1 MMCLLS
7 TRGFQ
12 QMAGSSDNTQKI
24 FSRIFLG
31 VVVLALSGGM
41 LLYLVP
47 TGPGDTRTS
56 NDAVAK
62 VGDQSITVAEIR
74 QQLNQIKQRNQ
85 VPPMLEPYYAQQILR
100 QLLLQKE
107 MEYEAS
113 QLGIRVSNDEIA
125 DRIKLILPAAFNG
138 GTPIAPDQYAS
149 LVQTRAQMSVSDFET
164 SVRQGMLQEKFQ
176 KLVTDGISAGPA
188 ELQEEFVYRN
198 EKVKLDYAYIKPED
212 LQGKLTLTD
221 AEINAAYEKN
231 KATYQVP
238 EKRVVRYAIV
248 DVNQVRQGLQ
258 ISDDQLKAQY
268 QQNIQQYQVP
278 NRVHVEHILLMT
290 VSKTD
295 AEVDEIKKKAEGILS
310 QAKKGSNFEDLAKK
324 YSEDPGTKDKGGDLG
339 WIVQGQTV
347 AEFEKAA
354 FSLPKGA
361 ISDLVKTQYGFHIL
375 KIMDKE
381 SAHTKPFDEVKDA
394 IRTPLLLSQA
404 DKQAGDIADKLSQA
418 IRQSNQ
424 VSLDDLAKQYH
435 LTVGETRPVA
445 ATDPLLEL
453 GNSPEV
459 KVSDS
464 IFRLRQG
471 ELSLPVH
478 TDRGYLIL
486 SIKQILPVHQG
497 SLEEVR
503 DKVVAE
509 LKQQK
514 ASAEARVK
522 ADELSKR
529 VKAGEKFDVAAK
541 ALGLEGKI
549 SDDLARSGSISNV
562 ASGKQLAPA
571 FQLKPGDVGPPLNL
585 GANWLVYKVADKQ
598 EPKPEDFDKQKKE
611 ITEAVLQNKRS
622 LAFEAFRTA
631 LEDRLKKEGKL
642 QLMPEKL
649 KGFGDVG

>member
-1 MMCLLS
+1 
-7 TRGFQ
+7 
-12 QMAGSSDNTQKI
+12 MAGSSDKTQKLL
-24 FSRIFLG
+24 SRILLG
-31 VVVLALSGGM
+31 VIVLVLSGGM

-47 TGPGDTRTS
+47 TGPGSTQLATDT
-56 NDAVAK
+56 VAR
-62 VGDQSITVAEIR
+62 VGDQTVTVADIR
-74 QQLNQIKQRNQ
+74 QQLNQIKQSNQ
-85 VPPMLEPYYAQQILR
+85 VPPMLEPYYAQRILQ

-107 MEYEAS
+107 MEYEAG

-149 LVQTRAQMSVSDFET
+149 LVQARTQMSVSQFEET
-164 SVRQGMLQEKFQ
+164 VRQGMLQEKFQ
-176 KLVTDGISAGPA
+176 KLVTDGVSAGPA

-212 LQGKLTLTD
+212 LLAKITVTD
-221 AEINAAYEKN
+221 AEINAGYERN
-231 KATYQVP
+231 KAKYQVP

-248 DVNQVRQGLQ
+248 DVNQVRQGMQ

-290 VSKTD
+290 VGKTD
-295 AEVDEIKKKAEGILS
+295 AEVEEVKKKAQDILN

-354 FSLPKGA
+354 FSLPKGS

-381 SAHTKPFDEVKDA
+381 SAHTKPFDEVKDS
-394 IRTPLLLSQA
+394 IRTPLLLSEA
-404 DKQAGDIADKLSQA
+404 DKKAADIADKLSQA
-418 IRQSNQ
+418 IRQSNK
-424 VSLDDLAKQYH
+424 VSLDDLAQQFH

-445 ATDPLLEL
+445 ETDPLLEL
-453 GNSPEV
+453 GNSTDV

-464 IFRLRQG
+464 IFRLHQG

-486 SIKQILPVHQG
+486 SIKQILAAHQG

-509 LKQQK
+509 LKQEK
-514 ASAEARVK
+514 ASAEARAK
-522 ADELSKR
+522 ADELTRR
-529 VKAGEKFDVAAK
+529 VRAGEKFDAAAK
-541 ALGLEGKI
+541 ALGLEAKT
-549 SDDLARSGSISNV
+549 SDDFARAGSISNV
-562 ASGKQLAPA
+562 ASGKQLAAA
-571 FQLKPGDVGPPLNL
+571 FRLKPGDVGPPLNL
-585 GANWLVYKVADKQ
+585 GSNWLVYKVVEKQ

-611 ITEAVLQNKRS
+611 ITDAVLQNKRS
-622 LAFEAFRTA
+622 LAFDAFRTA

-642 QLMPEKL
+642 QMMPEKL
-649 KGFGDVG
+649 KGFGAIG

>member
-1 MMCLLS
+1 
-7 TRGFQ
+7 
-12 QMAGSSDNTQKI
+12 MAGSSDKTQKLL
-24 FSRIFLG
+24 SRILLG
-31 VVVLALSGGM
+31 VIVLVLSGGM

-47 TGPGDTRTS
+47 TGPGSTQLATDV
-56 NDAVAK
+56 VAK
-62 VGDQSITVAEIR
+62 VGDQTVTVADIR
-74 QQLNQIKQRNQ
+74 QQLNQIKQNNQ
-85 VPPMLEPYYAQQILR
+85 VPPMLEPYYAQRILQ

-107 MEYEAS
+107 MEYEAG
-113 QLGIRVSNDEIA
+113 QLGVRVSNDEIA

-149 LVQTRAQMSVSDFET
+149 LVQARTQMSVSQFEET
-164 SVRQGMLQEKFQ
+164 VRQGMLQEKFQ

-198 EKVKLDYAYIKPED
+198 QKVKLDYAYIKPED
-212 LQGKLTLTD
+212 LLAKITVSD
-221 AEINAAYEKN
+221 AEISAAYEKN
-231 KATYQVP
+231 KAKYQVP

-258 ISDDQLKAQY
+258 ISDDQVKAQY

-290 VSKTD
+290 VGKPD
-295 AEVDEIKKKAEGILS
+295 AEVEEIKKKAQDILN
-310 QAKKGSNFEDLAKK
+310 QAKKGSSFEDLAKK

-354 FSLPKGA
+354 FSLPKGS

-381 SAHTKPFDEVKDA
+381 SAHTKPFDEVKDS
-394 IRTPLLLSQA
+394 IRTPLLLSEA
-404 DKQAGDIADKLSQA
+404 DKKAGDIADKLSQA
-418 IRQSNQ
+418 IRQSNK
-424 VSLDDLAKQYH
+424 VSLDDLAQQYH

-453 GNSPEV
+453 GNSTDV

-464 IFRLRQG
+464 IFRLHQG

-486 SIKQILPVHQG
+486 SIKQILPSHQG

-503 DKVVAE
+503 DKVIAE
-509 LKQQK
+509 LKQEK
-514 ASAEARVK
+514 ASAEARTK
-522 ADELSKR
+522 ADQLVAK
-529 VKAGEKFDVAAK
+529 VKAGEKFDSSAK
-541 ALGLEGKI
+541 ALGLEDKT
-549 SDDLARSGSISNV
+549 SDDFARAGSISNV
-562 ASGKQLAPA
+562 ASGKQLAAA
-571 FQLKPGDVGPPLNL
+571 FRLKSGDVGPPLSL
-585 GANWLVYKVADKQ
+585 GSNWLVYKVVEKQ

-611 ITEAVLQNKRS
+611 ITDAVLQNKRS
-622 LAFEAFRTA
+622 LAFDAFRTA

-642 QLMPEKL
+642 QMMPEKL
-649 KGFGDVG
+649 KGFGAIG

>member
-1 MMCLLS
+1 
-7 TRGFQ
+7 
-12 QMAGSSDNTQKI
+12 MAGSSDNTQKL
-24 FSRIFLG
+24 FSRILLG

-56 NDAVAK
+56 TDAVAK
-62 VGDQSITVAEIR
+62 VGDQTVTLAEIR

-107 MEYEAS
+107 MEYEAG

-138 GTPIAPDQYAS
+138 GTPIAPDQYAA
-149 LVQTRAQMSVSDFET
+149 LVQSRTQMPVSEFEDT
-164 SVRQGMLQEKFQ
+164 VRLGMLQEKFQ

-198 EKVKLDYAYIKPED
+198 EKVKLDYAFIKPED
-212 LQGKLTLTD
+212 LQAKITLND
-221 AEINAAYEKN
+221 AEITAAYEKN
-231 KATYQVP
+231 KAKYQVP

-248 DVNQVRQGLQ
+248 DVNQVRQSLQ
-258 ISDDQLKAQY
+258 LSDDQLKAQY
-268 QQNIQQYQVP
+268 QKNIQDYQVP

-290 VSKTD
+290 VGKTD
-295 AEVDEIKKKAEGILS
+295 AEVDEIKKKAQDILN
-310 QAKKGSNFEDLAKK
+310 QAKKGANFEDLAKK

-339 WIVQGQTV
+339 WIIQGQTV

-354 FSLPKGA
+354 FSLPKGS
-361 ISDLVKTQYGFHIL
+361 ISDLVKTQYGFHVL
-375 KIMDKE
+375 KIIDKE
-381 SAHTKPFDEVKDA
+381 SAHTKPFEEVKDS
-394 IRTPLLLSQA
+394 IRVPLLSSEA
-404 DKQAGDIADKLSQA
+404 DKQTGDIADKLSQA
-418 IRQSNQ
+418 IRQSNK

-445 ATDPLLEL
+445 ATDPLVEL
-453 GNSPEV
+453 GNSPDV
-459 KVSDS
+459 KVSDA

-478 TDRGYLIL
+478 TDRGYLVL
-486 SIKQILPVHQG
+486 SIKQILSAHQG
-497 SLEEVR
+497 SLDEVR
-503 DKVVAE
+503 DKVVAD
-509 LKQQK
+509 LKQEK
-514 ASAEARVK
+514 ASAEAHAK
-522 ADELSKR
+522 ADELTKR
-529 VKAGEKFDVAAK
+529 VRAGEKFDSAAK
-541 ALGLEGKI
+541 ALGLEAKT
-549 SDDLARSGSISNV
+549 SEDFARAGSISNV

-571 FQLKPGDVGPPLNL
+571 FQLKPGDVAPPLNL
-585 GANWLVYKVADKQ
+585 GSNWLVYKVVGKQ

-611 ITEAVLQNKRS
+611 ITDQVLQNKRS

-631 LEDRLKKEGKL
+631 LEERLKKDGKL

-649 KGFGDVG
+649 KGFGNVG

>member
-1 MMCLLS
+1 
-7 TRGFQ
+7 
-12 QMAGSSDNTQKI
+12 MAGSSDKTQKLL
-24 FSRIFLG
+24 SRILLG
-31 VVVLALSGGM
+31 VIVLVLSGGM

-47 TGPGDTRTS
+47 TGPGSTQLATDV
-56 NDAVAK
+56 VAK
-62 VGDQSITVAEIR
+62 VGDQTVTVADIR
-74 QQLNQIKQRNQ
+74 QQLNQIKQNNQ
-85 VPPMLEPYYAQQILR
+85 VPPMLEPYYAQRILQ

-107 MEYEAS
+107 MEYEAG

-149 LVQTRAQMSVSDFET
+149 LVQARTQMSVSQFEET
-164 SVRQGMLQEKFQ
+164 VRQGMLQEKFQ
-176 KLVTDGISAGPA
+176 RLVTDGVSAGPA

-198 EKVKLDYAYIKPED
+198 QKVKLDYAYIKPED
-212 LQGKLTLTD
+212 LLAKITVTD

-231 KATYQVP
+231 KAKYQVP

-290 VSKTD
+290 VGKPD
-295 AEVDEIKKKAEGILS
+295 AEVEEIKKKAQDILN
-310 QAKKGSNFEDLAKK
+310 QAKKGSSFEDLAKK

-354 FSLPKGA
+354 FSLPKGS

-381 SAHTKPFDEVKDA
+381 SAHTKPFDEVKDS
-394 IRTPLLLSQA
+394 IRTPLLLSEA
-404 DKQAGDIADKLSQA
+404 DKKAGDIADKLSQA
-418 IRQSNQ
+418 IRQSNK
-424 VSLDDLAKQYH
+424 VSLDDLAQQYH

-445 ATDPLLEL
+445 ATDPLLEV
-453 GNSPEV
+453 GNSTDV
-459 KVSDS
+459 KVS
-464 IFRLRQG
+464 
-471 ELSLPVH
+471 VH
-478 TDRGYLIL
+478 TDRGYLVL
-486 SIKQILPVHQG
+486 SIKQILPSHQG

-503 DKVVAE
+503 DKVIAE
-509 LKQQK
+509 LKQEK
-514 ASAEARVK
+514 ASAEARTK
-522 ADELSKR
+522 ADQLVAK
-529 VKAGEKFDVAAK
+529 VKAGEKFDAAAK
-541 ALGLEGKI
+541 ALGLEAKT
-549 SDDLARSGSISNV
+549 SDDFARAGSISNV
-562 ASGKQLAPA
+562 ASGKQLAAA
-571 FQLKPGDVGPPLNL
+571 FRLKAGDVGPPLNL
-585 GANWLVYKVADKQ
+585 GSNWLVYEVVGKQ

-611 ITEAVLQNKRS
+611 ITDAVLQNKRS

-642 QLMPEKL
+642 QMMPEKL
-649 KGFGDVG
+649 KGFGSIG

>member
-1 MMCLLS
+1 
-7 TRGFQ
+7 
-12 QMAGSSDNTQKI
+12 MAGSSDNTQKL
-24 FSRIFLG
+24 FSRILLG

-56 NDAVAK
+56 TDAVAK
-62 VGDQSITVAEIR
+62 IGDQTITVAEIR
-74 QQLNQIKQRNQ
+74 QQLNQIKQRSQ

-100 QLLLQKE
+100 QLLLQRE
-107 MEYEAS
+107 MEYEAG

-149 LVQTRAQMSVSDFET
+149 LVQTRAQMSVSEFED
-164 SVRQGMLQEKFQ
+164 SVRLGMLQEKFQ

-212 LQGKLTLTD
+212 LQAKIAVND
-221 AEINAAYEKN
+221 AEIAAAYDKN
-231 KATYQVP
+231 KTKYQVP
-238 EKRVVRYAIV
+238 EKRVVRYAIL

-258 ISDDQLKAQY
+258 ITEDQLKAKY
-268 QQNIQQYQVP
+268 QQDIQQYQVP
-278 NRVHVEHILLMT
+278 NRVHVEHVLLMT
-290 VSKTD
+290 VGKGKTD
-295 AEVDEIKKKAEGILS
+295 AEVEEIRKKAQDILN
-310 QAKKGSNFEDLAKK
+310 QAKKGANFEDLAKK

-354 FSLPKGA
+354 FSLPKGS

-375 KIMDKE
+375 KIIDKE
-381 SAHTKPFDEVKDA
+381 SAHTRPLDEVKES
-394 IRTPLLLSQA
+394 IRVNLVQNGA
-404 DKQAGDIADKLSQA
+404 EKGANDIADKLSQA
-418 IRQSNQ
+418 IRQSNK
-424 VSLDDLAKQYH
+424 VALDDLAKQYH
-435 LTVGETRPVA
+435 LIEGETRPVA
-445 ATDPLLEL
+445 STDPLIEL
-453 GNSPEV
+453 GSSQDV

-471 ELSLPVH
+471 ELSLPLH

-486 SIKQILPVHQG
+486 SLKQVLPAHQG
-497 SLEEVR
+497 SLDEVR

-509 LKQQK
+509 LKQEK
-514 ASAEARVK
+514 ASAEAHTK
-522 ADELSKR
+522 ADELTKR

-541 ALGLEGKI
+541 ALGLEAKT
-549 SDDLARSGSISNV
+549 SDEFARGGSISNV
-562 ASGKQLAPA
+562 ASGKQLSAA
-571 FQLKPGDVGPPLNL
+571 FQLKQGDVGPPLNL
-585 GANWLVYKVADKQ
+585 GANWLVYKVVDKQ

-611 ITEAVLQNKRS
+611 ITDAVLQNKRS

-631 LEDRLKKEGKL
+631 LEDRLKKDGKL

>member
-1 MMCLLS
+1 
-7 TRGFQ
+7 
-12 QMAGSSDNTQKI
+12 MAGSSENTQKL
-24 FSRIFLG
+24 FSRILLG

-56 NDAVAK
+56 TDAVAK
-62 VGDQSITVAEIR
+62 IGDQTVTVAEIR

-107 MEYEAS
+107 MEYEAG

-138 GTPIAPDQYAS
+138 GTPIAPDQYAA
-149 LVQTRAQMSVSDFET
+149 LVQSRTQMPVSEFED
-164 SVRQGMLQEKFQ
+164 SVRLGMLQEKFQ
-176 KLVTDGISAGPA
+176 KLVTDGISAGPT

-198 EKVKLDYAYIKPED
+198 EKVKLDYAFIKPED
-212 LQGKLTLTD
+212 LQAKITLSD
-221 AEINAAYEKN
+221 AEIAAAYEKN
-231 KATYQVP
+231 KAKYQVP

-248 DVNQVRQGLQ
+248 DVNQVRQSLE
-258 ISDDQLKAQY
+258 ISEDQLKAQY
-268 QQNIQQYQVP
+268 QKNIQDYQVP

-290 VSKTD
+290 VGKTD
-295 AEVDEIKKKAEGILS
+295 AEVDEIKKKAQDILN
-310 QAKKGSNFEDLAKK
+310 QAKKGANFEDLAKK

-339 WIVQGQTV
+339 WIIQGQTV

-354 FSLPKGA
+354 FSLPKGS

-375 KIMDKE
+375 KIIDKE
-381 SAHTKPFDEVKDA
+381 SAHTKPFDEVKDS
-394 IRTPLLLSQA
+394 IRTPLLLSEA
-404 DKQAGDIADKLSQA
+404 DKRAGDVADKLSQA
-418 IRQSNQ
+418 IRQSNK

-445 ATDPLLEL
+445 ATDPLVEL
-453 GNSPEV
+453 GNSPDV
-459 KVSDS
+459 KVSDA

-478 TDRGYLIL
+478 TDRGYLVLSIQQIL
-486 SIKQILPVHQG
+486 SAHQG
-497 SLEEVR
+497 SLDEVR

-509 LKQQK
+509 LKQEK
-514 ASAEARVK
+514 ASAEAHTK
-522 ADELSKR
+522 ADELTRR
-529 VKAGEKFDVAAK
+529 VRAGEKFDSVAK
-541 ALGLEGKI
+541 ALGLEAKT
-549 SDDLARSGSISNV
+549 SEDFARAGSISGV

-585 GANWLVYKVADKQ
+585 GNNWVVYKVVDKQ

-611 ITEAVLQNKRS
+611 ITEQVLQNKRS

-631 LEDRLKKEGKL
+631 LEDRLKRDGKL

>member
-1 MMCLLS
+1 
-7 TRGFQ
+7 
-12 QMAGSSDNTQKI
+12 MAGSSDNTQKL

-47 TGPGDTRTS
+47 TGPGGTRSST
-56 NDAVAK
+56 DAVARI
-62 VGDQSITVAEIR
+62 GDQTITVAEIR

-85 VPPMLEPYYAQQILR
+85 VPPMLEPYYAQQILH

-107 MEYEAS
+107 MEYEAT

-138 GTPIAPDQYAS
+138 GSPIAPDQYAA
-149 LVQTRAQMSVSDFET
+149 LVQSRAQMTVSEFEDN
-164 SVRQGMLQEKFQ
+164 VRLGMLQEKFQ

-198 EKVKLDYAYIKPED
+198 QKVKLDYAFIKPED
-212 LQGKLTLTD
+212 LQAKITLSD

-231 KATYQVP
+231 KAKYQVP

-248 DVNQVRQGLQ
+248 DVNQVRQSLQ
-258 ISDDQLKAQY
+258 ITDDQLKAQY

-290 VSKTD
+290 VGAGKTD
-295 AEVDEIKKKAEGILS
+295 AEVEEIRKKAEDILN
-310 QAKKGSNFEDLAKK
+310 QAKKGANFEDLAKK

-354 FSLPKGA
+354 FSLPKGS

-375 KIMDKE
+375 KIIDKE
-381 SAHTKPFDEVKDA
+381 SAHTKPFDEVKDS
-394 IRTPLLLSQA
+394 IRTPLLLSEA

-418 IRQSNQ
+418 IRQSNK

-445 ATDPLLEL
+445 MTDPLVEL
-453 GNSPEV
+453 GNSQDV

-464 IFRLRQG
+464 IFRLREG
-471 ELSLPVH
+471 ELSLPIH
-478 TDRGYLIL
+478 TDRGYLVL
-486 SIKQILPVHQG
+486 SIKQIFPAHQG
-497 SLEEVR
+497 SLDEVR
-503 DKVVAE
+503 DKVTAD
-509 LKQQK
+509 LKQEK
-514 ASAEARVK
+514 ASIEAHAKAE
-522 ADELSKR
+522 ELAKR
-529 VKAGEKFDVAAK
+529 VKAGEKFDAAAK
-541 ALGLEGKI
+541 ALGLEAKT
-549 SDDLARSGSISNV
+549 SEELARAGSISNV
-562 ASGKQLAPA
+562 ASGKQLAAA

-585 GANWLVYKVADKQ
+585 GANWLVYKVVEKQ

-611 ITEAVLQNKRS
+611 ITDAVLQNKRS

-642 QLMPEKL
+642 QMMPENL
-649 KGFGDVG
+649 KGFGSLG

>member
-1 MMCLLS
+1 
-7 TRGFQ
+7 
-12 QMAGSSDNTQKI
+12 MAGSSDNRQKL
-24 FSRIFLG
+24 FSRILLG

-56 NDAVAK
+56 TDAVAK
-62 VGDQSITVAEIR
+62 VGDQTVTVAEIR

-100 QLLLQKE
+100 QLLLQRE
-107 MEYEAS
+107 MEYEAG

-138 GTPIAPDQYAS
+138 GTPIAPDQYAA
-149 LVQTRAQMSVSDFET
+149 LVQSRTQMSVSEFEDN
-164 SVRQGMLQEKFQ
+164 VRLGMLQEKFQ

-198 EKVKLDYAYIKPED
+198 EKVKLDYAFIKPED
-212 LQGKLTLTD
+212 LQAKITLND
-221 AEINAAYEKN
+221 AEITAAYEKN
-231 KATYQVP
+231 KAKYQVP

-248 DVNQVRQGLQ
+248 DVNQVRQGLE

-268 QQNIQQYQVP
+268 QKNIQDYQVQ
-278 NRVHVEHILLMT
+278 NRVHVEHVLLMT
-290 VSKTD
+290 VGKTD
-295 AEVDEIKKKAEGILS
+295 AEVDEIKKKAEDILS
-310 QAKKGSNFEDLAKK
+310 QAKKGANFEDLAKK
-324 YSEDPGTKDKGGDLG
+324 YSEDPGTKGKGGDLG
-339 WIVQGQTV
+339 WIIQGQTV

-354 FSLPKGA
+354 FSLPKGS

-375 KIMDKE
+375 KIIDKE

-394 IRTPLLLSQA
+394 IRTPLLLSEA

-418 IRQSNQ
+418 IRQSNK
-424 VSLDDLAKQYH
+424 VSLDDLAKQYR
-435 LTVGETRPVA
+435 LTVGETRAVT
-445 ATDPLLEL
+445 ATDPLVEL
-453 GNSPEV
+453 GNSPDV
-459 KVSDS
+459 KVSDA
-464 IFRLRQG
+464 IFRLHQG

-478 TDRGYLIL
+478 TDRGYLVL
-486 SIKQILPVHQG
+486 SIKQILSPHQG
-497 SLEEVR
+497 SLDEVR

-509 LKQQK
+509 LKQEK
-514 ASAEARVK
+514 ASAEAHTK
-522 ADELSKR
+522 ADELTKR
-529 VKAGEKFDVAAK
+529 VRAGEKFDSATK
-541 ALGLEGKI
+541 ALGLEAKT
-549 SDDLARSGSISNV
+549 SEDFARAGSISNV
-562 ASGKQLAPA
+562 ASGKQLTPA

-585 GANWLVYKVADKQ
+585 GSNWLVYKVVDKQ

-611 ITEAVLQNKRS
+611 ITEQVLQNKRS

-631 LEDRLKKEGKL
+631 LENRLKKDGKL

-649 KGFGDVG
+649 KGFGDIG

>member
-1 MMCLLS
+1 
-7 TRGFQ
+7 
-12 QMAGSSDNTQKI
+12 MAGSSDKTQKLLSSI
-24 FSRIFLG
+24 LLG
-31 VVVLALSGGM
+31 VIVLVLSGGM

-47 TGPGDTRTS
+47 TGPGSTQLATDT
-56 NDAVAK
+56 VAK
-62 VGDQSITVAEIR
+62 VGDQTVTVADIR
-74 QQLNQIKQRNQ
+74 QQLNQIKQNNQ
-85 VPPMLEPYYAQQILR
+85 VPPMLEPYYAQRILQ

-107 MEYEAS
+107 MEYEAG

-149 LVQTRAQMSVSDFET
+149 LVQARTQMSVSQFEET
-164 SVRQGMLQEKFQ
+164 VRQGMLQEKFQ
-176 KLVTDGISAGPA
+176 KLVTDGVSAGPA
-188 ELQEEFVYRN
+188 ELREEFVYRN
-198 EKVKLDYAYIKPED
+198 EKVKLDYAYLKPED
-212 LQGKLTLTD
+212 LLPKISVTD

-231 KATYQVP
+231 KAKYQIP

-248 DVNQVRQGLQ
+248 DVNQVRQGMQ
-258 ISDDQLKAQY
+258 ISDDQVKAQY

-278 NRVHVEHILLMT
+278 NRVHVDHILLMT
-290 VSKTD
+290 VGKTD
-295 AEVDEIKKKAEGILS
+295 AEVEEIKKKAQDILN

-354 FSLPKGA
+354 FSLPKGS

-375 KIMDKE
+375 KIVDKE
-381 SAHTKPFDEVKDA
+381 SAHTKPFDEVKDS
-394 IRTPLLLSQA
+394 IRTPLLLSEA
-404 DKQAGDIADKLSQA
+404 DKKAADIADKLSQA
-418 IRQSNQ
+418 IRQSNK
-424 VSLDDLAKQYH
+424 VSLDDLAQQYH

-453 GNSPEV
+453 GNSTDV

-464 IFRLRQG
+464 IFRLHQG

-486 SIKQILPVHQG
+486 SIKQILPSHQG

-503 DKVVAE
+503 DKVIAE
-509 LKQQK
+509 LKQEK
-514 ASAEARVK
+514 ASTEAHAK
-522 ADELSKR
+522 ADELARR
-529 VKAGEKFDVAAK
+529 VKAGEKFAAAAK
-541 ALGLEGKI
+541 ALGLESKT
-549 SDDLARSGSISNV
+549 SDDFARAGSISNV
-562 ASGKQLAPA
+562 ASGKQLAAA
-571 FQLKPGDVGPPLNL
+571 FRLKPGDVGPPLNL
-585 GANWLVYKVADKQ
+585 GSNWLVYAVVEKQ

-611 ITEAVLQNKRS
+611 ITDAVLQNKRS

-642 QLMPEKL
+642 QMMPEKL
-649 KGFGDVG
+649 KGFGAIG

>member
-1 MMCLLS
+1 
-7 TRGFQ
+7 
-12 QMAGSSDNTQKI
+12 MAGSSDKTQKL
-24 FSRIFLG
+24 FSRILLG

-56 NDAVAK
+56 TDAVAK
-62 VGDQSITVAEIR
+62 VGDQTVTVAEIR

-107 MEYEAS
+107 MEYEAG

-138 GTPIAPDQYAS
+138 GTPIAPDQYAA
-149 LVQTRAQMSVSDFET
+149 LVQSRTQMPVSEFEET
-164 SVRQGMLQEKFQ
+164 VRLGMLQEKFQ
-176 KLVTDGISAGPA
+176 KLVTDGVSAGPA

-198 EKVKLDYAYIKPED
+198 EKVKLDYAFIKPED
-212 LQGKLTLTD
+212 LEAKITLNE
-221 AEINAAYEKN
+221 AEITAAYEKN
-231 KATYQVP
+231 KAKYQVP

-248 DVNQVRQGLQ
+248 DVNQIRQSLE

-268 QQNIQQYQVP
+268 QKNIQDYQVP

-290 VSKTD
+290 VGKTD
-295 AEVDEIKKKAEGILS
+295 AEVDEIKKKAQDILS
-310 QAKKGSNFEDLAKK
+310 QTKKSANFEDLAKK

-339 WIVQGQTV
+339 WIIQGQTV

-354 FSLPKGA
+354 FSLPKGS

-375 KIMDKE
+375 KIIDKE
-381 SAHTKPFDEVKDA
+381 SAHTKPFDEVKDS
-394 IRTPLLLSQA
+394 IRTPLLLSEA

-418 IRQSNQ
+418 IRQSNK
-424 VSLDDLAKQYH
+424 VSLDDLTKQYH

-453 GNSPEV
+453 GNSPDV
-459 KVSDS
+459 KVSDA

-478 TDRGYLIL
+478 TDRGYLVL
-486 SIKQILPVHQG
+486 SVKQILSAHQG
-497 SLEEVR
+497 SLDEVR

-509 LKQQK
+509 LKQEK
-514 ASAEARVK
+514 ASADAHSK
-522 ADELSKR
+522 ADELTKR
-529 VKAGEKFDVAAK
+529 AKAGEKLDSAAK
-541 ALGLEGKI
+541 ALGLGAKTSE
-549 SDDLARSGSISNV
+549 DFARAGSISGV

-585 GANWLVYKVADKQ
+585 GSNWLVYKVVDKQ

-611 ITEAVLQNKRS
+611 ITEQVLQNKRS

-631 LEDRLKKEGKL
+631 LEDRLKKDGKL

>member
-1 MMCLLS
+1 MIRLLR
-7 TRGFQ
+7 TWGIQR
-12 QMAGSSDNTQKI
+12 MAGSSENTQKL

-31 VVVLALSGGM
+31 VIVLVLSGGM

-47 TGPGDTRTS
+47 TGPGDTTLS
-56 NDAVAK
+56 SDAVAK

-138 GTPIAPDQYAS
+138 GSPIAPDQYAA
-149 LVQTRAQMSVSDFET
+149 LVQTRAQMTVSDFED
-164 SVRQGMLQEKFQ
+164 SIRQGMLQEKFQ

-198 EKVKLDYAYIKPED
+198 EKVKLDYAFIKPED
-212 LQGKLTLTD
+212 LQAKITLND
-221 AEINAAYEKN
+221 AEISAAYEKN
-231 KATYQVP
+231 KAKYQVP

-248 DVNQVRQGLQ
+248 DVNQVRQSLEV
-258 ISDDQLKAQY
+258 SDDQLKVQY
-268 QQNIQQYQVP
+268 QKNIQDYQVP

-290 VSKTD
+290 VGKTD
-295 AEVDEIKKKAEGILS
+295 AEVDEIKKKAQDILN
-310 QAKKGSNFEDLAKK
+310 QAKKGASFEDLAKK

-354 FSLPKGA
+354 FSLPKGS

-375 KIMDKE
+375 KIIDKE
-381 SAHTKPFDEVKDA
+381 SAHTKPFDEVKDS
-394 IRTPLLLSQA
+394 IRTPLLLSEA
-404 DKQAGDIADKLSQA
+404 DKKAGDIADKLSQA
-418 IRQSNQ
+418 IRQSNK

-453 GNSPEV
+453 GNSTDV

-464 IFRLRQG
+464 IFRLHEG

-486 SIKQILPVHQG
+486 SIKQILPSHQG

-503 DKVVAE
+503 DKVIAE
-509 LKQQK
+509 LKQEK
-514 ASAEARVK
+514 ASAEARTK
-522 ADELSKR
+522 ADQLVAK
-529 VKAGEKFDVAAK
+529 VKAGEKFDSSAK
-541 ALGLEGKI
+541 ALGLEDKT
-549 SDDLARSGSISNV
+549 SDDFARAGSISNV
-562 ASGKQLAPA
+562 ASGKQLAAA
-571 FQLKPGDVGPPLNL
+571 FRLKSGDVGPPLSL
-585 GANWLVYKVADKQ
+585 GSNWLVYKVVEKQ

-611 ITEAVLQNKRS
+611 ITDAVLQNKRS

-642 QLMPEKL
+642 QMMPENL
-649 KGFGDVG
+649 KGFGNIG

>member
-1 MMCLLS
+1 
-7 TRGFQ
+7 
-12 QMAGSSDNTQKI
+12 MAGSSDNTQKL

-47 TGPGDTRTS
+47 TGPGGTRSST
-56 NDAVAK
+56 DAVARI
-62 VGDQSITVAEIR
+62 GDQTITVAEIR

-85 VPPMLEPYYAQQILR
+85 VPPMLEPYYAQQILH

-107 MEYEAS
+107 MEYEAT

-138 GTPIAPDQYAS
+138 GAPIAPDQYAA
-149 LVQTRAQMSVSDFET
+149 LVQSRAQMTVSEFEDN
-164 SVRQGMLQEKFQ
+164 VRLGMLQEKFQ

-198 EKVKLDYAYIKPED
+198 QKVKLDYAFIKPED
-212 LQGKLTLTD
+212 LQAKITLSD

-231 KATYQVP
+231 KAKYQVP

-248 DVNQVRQGLQ
+248 DVNQVRQSLQ
-258 ISDDQLKAQY
+258 ISEDQLKAQY

-290 VSKTD
+290 VGAGKTD
-295 AEVDEIKKKAEGILS
+295 AEVEEIRKKAEDILN
-310 QAKKGSNFEDLAKK
+310 QAKKGANFEDLAKK

-354 FSLPKGA
+354 FSLPKGS

-375 KIMDKE
+375 KIIDKE
-381 SAHTKPFDEVKDA
+381 SAHTKPFDEVKDS
-394 IRTPLLLSQA
+394 IRTPLLLSEA

-418 IRQSNQ
+418 IRQSNK

-445 ATDPLLEL
+445 MTDPLVEL
-453 GNSPEV
+453 GNSQDV

-464 IFRLRQG
+464 IFRLREG
-471 ELSLPVH
+471 ELSLPIH
-478 TDRGYLIL
+478 TDRGYLVL
-486 SIKQILPVHQG
+486 SIKQIFPAHQG
-497 SLEEVR
+497 SLDEVR
-503 DKVVAE
+503 DKVTAD
-509 LKQQK
+509 LKQEK
-514 ASAEARVK
+514 ASIEARTK
-522 ADELSKR
+522 AEELAKR
-529 VKAGEKFDVAAK
+529 VKAGEKFDAAAK
-541 ALGLEGKI
+541 ALGLEAKT
-549 SDDLARSGSISNV
+549 SDEMARAGSISNV
-562 ASGKQLAPA
+562 ASGKQLAAA
-571 FQLKPGDVGPPLNL
+571 FQLKSGDVGSPLNL
-585 GANWLVYKVADKQ
+585 GANWLVYKVVEKQ

-611 ITEAVLQNKRS
+611 ITDAVLQNKRS

-642 QLMPEKL
+642 QMMPENL
-649 KGFGDVG
+649 KGFGSLG

>member
-1 MMCLLS
+1 
-7 TRGFQ
+7 
-12 QMAGSSDNTQKI
+12 MAGSSDNTQKL
-24 FSRIFLG
+24 FSRILLG
-31 VVVLALSGGM
+31 IVVLALSGGM

-56 NDAVAK
+56 TDAVAK
-62 VGDQSITVAEIR
+62 VGDQTVTVAEIR

-107 MEYEAS
+107 MEYEAG

-138 GTPIAPDQYAS
+138 GTPIAPDQYAA
-149 LVQTRAQMSVSDFET
+149 LVQSRTQMPVSEFEET
-164 SVRQGMLQEKFQ
+164 VRLGMLQEKFQ
-176 KLVTDGISAGPA
+176 KLVTDGVSAGPA

-198 EKVKLDYAYIKPED
+198 EKVKLDYVFIKPED
-212 LQGKLTLTD
+212 LEAKITLND
-221 AEINAAYEKN
+221 GEITAAYEKN
-231 KATYQVP
+231 KAKYQVP

-248 DVNQVRQGLQ
+248 DVNQIRQSLE

-268 QQNIQQYQVP
+268 QKNIQDYQVP

-290 VSKTD
+290 VGKTD
-295 AEVDEIKKKAEGILS
+295 AEVDEIKKKAQDILS
-310 QAKKGSNFEDLAKK
+310 QVKKGANFEDLAKK

-339 WIVQGQTV
+339 WIIQGQTV

-354 FSLPKGA
+354 FSLPKGS

-381 SAHTKPFDEVKDA
+381 SAHTKPFDEVKDS
-394 IRTPLLLSQA
+394 IRTPLLLSEA

-418 IRQSNQ
+418 IRQSNK
-424 VSLDDLAKQYH
+424 VSLDDLTKQYH

-453 GNSPEV
+453 GNSPDV
-459 KVSDS
+459 KVSDA

-478 TDRGYLIL
+478 TDRGYLVL
-486 SIKQILPVHQG
+486 SIKQILSAHQG
-497 SLEEVR
+497 SLDEVR

-509 LKQQK
+509 LKQEK
-514 ASAEARVK
+514 ASAEAHSK
-522 ADELSKR
+522 ADELTKR
-529 VKAGEKFDVAAK
+529 AKAGEKLDSAAK
-541 ALGLEGKI
+541 ALGLGAKTSE
-549 SDDLARSGSISNV
+549 DFARAGSISGV

-585 GANWLVYKVADKQ
+585 GSNWLVYKVVDKQ
-598 EPKPEDFDKQKKE
+598 EPKPEDFGKQKKE
-611 ITEAVLQNKRS
+611 ITEQVLQNKRS

-631 LEDRLKKEGKL
+631 LEDRLKKDGKL

>member
-1 MMCLLS
+1 
-7 TRGFQ
+7 
-12 QMAGSSDNTQKI
+12 MAGSSDNTQKI

-149 LVQTRAQMSVSDFET
+149 LVQTRAQMSVSDFEA

-258 ISDDQLKAQY
+258 ISDEQLKVQY
-268 QQNIQQYQVP
+268 QQSIQQYQVP

-310 QAKKGSNFEDLAKK
+310 QAKQGSNFEDLAKK

-354 FSLPKGA
+354 FSLPKGS

-381 SAHTKPFDEVKDA
+381 SAHTKPFDEVKDS

-404 DKQAGDIADKLSQA
+404 DKQAGDVADKLSQA

-541 ALGLEGKI
+541 ALGLEAKI